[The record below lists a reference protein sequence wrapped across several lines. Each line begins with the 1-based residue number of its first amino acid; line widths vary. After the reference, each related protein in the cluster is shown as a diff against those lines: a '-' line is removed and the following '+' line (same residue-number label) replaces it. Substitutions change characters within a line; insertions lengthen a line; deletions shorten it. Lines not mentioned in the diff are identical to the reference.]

1 MGDFNYPKINWS
13 TLDSDSDPPSTAVSD
28 LILDIYLYQH
38 VREPTRENNI
48 LELDLIISSNESIV
62 SDIKI

>member
-13 TLDSDSDPPSTAVSD
+13 TLDSDSDPPSTAVRD
-28 LILDIYLYQH
+28 VILDNYLYQH

-48 LELDLIISSNESIV
+48 LDLIISSSESIV
-62 SDIKI
+62 FDIKI

>member
-13 TLDSDSDPPSTAVSD
+13 TLDSDSDPPSTAVRD
-28 LILDIYLYQH
+28 LILDNYLDQH

-48 LELDLIISSNESIV
+48 LDLIISSNESIV
-62 SDIKI
+62 SEIKI